1 MILFLRDN
9 NNNTI
14 LDLEVYVKKEDDR
27 SFVEVS
33 SVIDIKNYSILLLD
47 TLEKDRVELVNTF
60 DELSEL
66 RGWLWENYFMV
77 KENKPEEYDNVVK
90 ELKSILTTVANKY
103 NLNLIQ
109 D

>member
-1 MILFLRDN
+1 MTLFLRDN

-14 LDLEVYVKKEDDR
+14 LDLEVYVKKEDDH
-27 SFVEVS
+27 SFVELS
-33 SVIDIKNYSILLLD
+33 SVINIKNYSILLLD
-47 TLEKDRVELVNTF
+47 TLENDKVGLINTF
-60 DELSEL
+60 VELSEL

-77 KENKPEEYDNVVK
+77 KKNKPEEYGNVVK

>member
-14 LDLEVYVKKEDDR
+14 LDLEVYVKEEDDH

-33 SVIDIKNYSILLLD
+33 SAINIKNYSILLLD
-47 TLEKDRVELVNTF
+47 TLENDKAELIYTF

-66 RGWLWENYFMV
+66 RGWLWENYFGV
-77 KENKPEEYDNVVK
+77 TENKPEEYDNVVK
-90 ELKSILTTVANKY
+90 ELKSILTIVANKY